1 MTNKRI
7 TGKNENMKT
16 NSGPSASLGDKPNSN
31 NEQGREEGQSCDFC
45 AEIWESKFFCLT
57 TSFWI
62 SAIKPLRCKSSKTVK
77 YLKIQPLKS
86 KCNT

>member
-45 AEIWESKFFCLT
+45 AEI
-57 TSFWI
+57 
-62 SAIKPLRCKSSKTVK
+62 
-77 YLKIQPLKS
+77 
-86 KCNT
+86 